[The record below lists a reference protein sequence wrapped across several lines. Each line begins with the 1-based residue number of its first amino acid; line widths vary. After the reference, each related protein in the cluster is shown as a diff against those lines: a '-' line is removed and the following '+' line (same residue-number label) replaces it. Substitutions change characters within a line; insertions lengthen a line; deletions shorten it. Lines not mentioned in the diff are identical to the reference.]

1 MKHEAEIKEYIENK
15 QKDSAPWA
23 LETIRTEFNSL
34 IWKEEKETRDWLH
47 LFEWLKNDK
56 NLLQYAELKMKDKKE
71 MKRWDKMKMEL
82 LELKLSITCSYFKD
96 FKSFLEELKKW
107 EYESES
113 IQSWNES
120 LDFTDHEFCWLWLW
134 EIQSYPYY
142 KNSETQTTW
151 CSRTAW
157 MNWQNFWLNLP
168 RWDAYDA
175 WTKPWEDSLDS
186 IPKTKKDKKPSKNW
200 EALNI
205 SQFNSVSSDINFA
218 DIYTE
223 SQSNYWHR
231 AVAFKDNT
239 WQRYVLDPYTRVK
252 GVLNNTPKKL
262 EDYMSCKKI
271 VKAHFYK
278 SNWYSNKELTYN

>member
-1 MKHEAEIKEYIENK
+1 MEHEAEIKEYIENK

-142 KNSETQTTW
+142 KNSETQITW

-168 RWDAYDA
+168 RWDAYNA
-175 WTKPWEDSLDS
+175 WEKPWENSINSL
-186 IPKTKKDKKPSKNW
+186 IYLWYLFFLIFFGKKPV
-200 EALNI
+200 
-205 SQFNSVSSDINFA
+205 SVSISVIAN
-218 DIYTE
+218 
-223 SQSNYWHR
+223 
-231 AVAFKDNT
+231 
-239 WQRYVLDPYTRVK
+239 
-252 GVLNNTPKKL
+252 
-262 EDYMSCKKI
+262 
-271 VKAHFYK
+271 
-278 SNWYSNKELTYN
+278 LTT